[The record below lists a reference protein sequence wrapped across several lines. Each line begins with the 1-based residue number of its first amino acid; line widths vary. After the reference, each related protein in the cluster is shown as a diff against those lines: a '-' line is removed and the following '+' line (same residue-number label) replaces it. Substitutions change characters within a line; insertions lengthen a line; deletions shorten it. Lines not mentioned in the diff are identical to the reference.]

1 MVPTIRS
8 ASPGRN
14 RWAGVLTRWIL
25 LVVLACGVVGMHTL
39 GHPASAAAESGGASA
54 AGSGGASGAAFAA
67 GSDVVAQAE
76 PVVESGAESVSG
88 TRVASGAAE
97 HAVTN
102 EPATG
107 HGRACPSG
115 DCAPADRSGDKHGS
129 EHGTDPAS
137 MCLAVLFA
145 GLGALATALALL
157 ALRRARDPRAFRP
170 RARAARFVSGL
181 PPPGPPELSLL
192 QVLRI

>member
-1 MVPTIRS
+1 M
-8 ASPGRN
+8 
-14 RWAGVLTRWIL
+14 
-25 LVVLACGVVGMHTL
+25 
-39 GHPASAAAESGGASA
+39 
-54 AGSGGASGAAFAA
+54 
-67 GSDVVAQAE
+67 
-76 PVVESGAESVSG
+76 
-88 TRVASGAAE
+88 
-97 HAVTN
+97 TN

-107 HGRACPSG
+107 HGEACPRG
-115 DCAPADRSGDKHGS
+115 DCAPGDGSGDKHGS

-157 ALRRARDPRAFRP
+157 ALRRARDLPAFRP

>member
-1 MVPTIRS
+1 MVPTTRS
-8 ASPGRN
+8 ASLGRN
-14 RWAGVLTRWIL
+14 RRVGVLTRWIL

-39 GHPASAAAESGGASA
+39 GHPASAAV
-54 AGSGGASGAAFAA
+54 GSGGASGVAFVA
-67 GSDVVAQAE
+67 GSDVASHAG
-76 PVVESGAESVSG
+76 PVVESGAESVAG
-88 TRVASGAAE
+88 MRVAAAVD

-107 HGRACPSG
+107 HGEVCPRG
-115 DCAPADRSGDKHGS
+115 DCAPGDKSGDKHGS

-157 ALRRARDPRAFRP
+157 ALRRARDLPAFRP
-170 RARAARFVSGL
+170 RPRAARFVSGL